1 MLMPA
6 LLNWLLRLLP
16 TNPICVRLVQGGSRR
31 LRHLYIR
38 SGYLAIIIVVLLF
51 VLLDTGIGGQLSTRE
66 LATGGANMFQL
77 ISYLQ
82 VGLICLLTPV
92 FMAGAIAQEANPR
105 TWDILLTTPLNSLQ
119 IVLGNLF
126 GRLFFVL
133 ALLFSSLPLFVM
145 TQYFGGVPGNSIFAS
160 YAIAAT
166 SSLLVAAIAVTL
178 SVTRTAGRRA
188 VFLFYISVV
197 MYLFVTIGIDAYL
210 RRQNPVSAAGQ
221 EFYTTIITPLNPFLA
236 LEVLLKSNT
245 YVPHDFT
252 GTGAGWLKRAWLSRP
267 IGTFCWLCIGL
278 SALLTVF
285 STVRLRV
292 IGATVGKNPWYRR
305 VFRLKAKGAQQRP
318 ARAVSQNPIA
328 WREAG
333 GRSRT
338 LAAFLSRWGFVA
350 AGVAVAVALVWMFHI
365 GRISIA
371 DLRLAV
377 MSVMAGEV
385 VIIALVALNT
395 SATAVSRER
404 EDGTLD
410 LILTTPIQP
419 GPYIAGKLRG
429 LVQFLL
435 PMILVPVLTMVVL
448 AVYVATD
455 GLGHGNVMS
464 QDPIPGQTGTFTL
477 PAVLP
482 EGALA
487 LPVMLIP
494 FVAFCVMVGLH
505 WSIRSKSTI
514 SSVIAA
520 VAVVLAVAGVL
531 GTCAVPAGD
540 NASWLGGAMAAANP
554 VNLVYALVHPAD
566 AIPSALQTGGAGDTT
581 GGRVSL
587 VIGAFLAAIVY
598 SALVY
603 AMYVNMK
610 NTFMMTVRKLAGT
623 S

>member
-1 MLMPA
+1 MPA

-16 TNPICVRLVQGGSRR
+16 TNPICIRLVQGGSRR

-38 SGYLAIIIVVLLF
+38 SGYLAIIILVLLF
-51 VLLDTGIGGQLSTRE
+51 VLLGNVGSGSLSTRE
-66 LATGGANMFQL
+66 LATGGASMFQL

-119 IVLGNLF
+119 VVLGNLF

-145 TQYFGGVPGNSIFAS
+145 TQYFGGVPSDSIFAS
-160 YAIAAT
+160 YAIAAS

-197 MYLFVTIGIDAYL
+197 MYLFITVGIDAYL
-210 RRQNPVSAAGQ
+210 RRQNPVTPAAQ
-221 EFYTTIITPLNPFLA
+221 EFFTTIITPLNPFLA
-236 LEVLLKSNT
+236 LEVLLQSNT
-245 YVPHDFT
+245 YVPHDLT
-252 GTGAGWLKRAWLSRP
+252 GTGAGWLRRMWLTRP
-267 IGTFCWLCIGL
+267 IATFCWLCVGL
-278 SALLTVF
+278 SAFLIVF
-285 STVRLRV
+285 STMRLRV
-292 IGATVGKNPWYRR
+292 IGAKAGKIPWYRR
-305 VFRLKAKGAQQRP
+305 VFRLEVKGAAQRP
-318 ARAVSQNPIA
+318 ARHVGTNPIA
-328 WREAG
+328 WREAS

-338 LAAFLSRWGFVA
+338 LSAFLSRWGFVA
-350 AGVAVAVALVWMFHI
+350 AGVALAIGLVAFFHN
-365 GRISIA
+365 GSMSIA

-385 VIIALVALNT
+385 VIIVLVALNM

-435 PMILVPVLTMVVL
+435 PMILVPVLTMFVL
-448 AVYVATD
+448 AVYV
-455 GLGHGNVMS
+455 GSNGFGNGNVMS
-464 QDPIPGQTGTFTL
+464 RDAIPGGTGTFTL
-477 PAVLP
+477 PAILP

-487 LPVMLIP
+487 LPVMLVP

-514 SSVIAA
+514 TSVVAA
-520 VAVVLAVAGVL
+520 VGVVLAVAGVL
-531 GTCAVPAGD
+531 GTCALPAGD
-540 NASWLGGAMAAANP
+540 AASWLGGALAAFSP
-554 VNLVYALVHPAD
+554 VNLVYALVYPAD
-566 AIPSALQTGGAGDTT
+566 AIPSALSTGAGSSTI

-587 VIGAFLAAIVY
+587 VVGAFLAAIVY

-603 AMYVNMK
+603 AMFVNMK
-610 NTFMMTVRKLAGT
+610 NSFMMTVRRLAGAT
-623 S
+623 

>member
-1 MLMPA
+1 MPA

-16 TNPICVRLVQGGSRR
+16 TNPICIRLIQGGSRR
-31 LRHLYIR
+31 VRHLYIR
-38 SGYLAIIIVVLLF
+38 SGYLAVIIVVLLF
-51 VLLDTGIGGQLSTRE
+51 VLMQSLGSGQMSTRA
-66 LATGGANMFQL
+66 LASSGASMFQL

-92 FMAGAIAQEANPR
+92 FMAGAIAQEANPK
-105 TWDILLTTPLNSLQ
+105 TWDILLTTPLNSMQ
-119 IVLGNLF
+119 VVLGNLF

-145 TQYFGGVPGNSIFAS
+145 TQYFGGVPGDSIFAS
-160 YAIAAT
+160 YAIAGGSA
-166 SSLLVAAIAVTL
+166 LIVAAIAVTL

-188 VFLFYISVV
+188 VFIFYISVI
-197 MYLFVTIGIDAYL
+197 MYLFVTGGIDAYL
-210 RRQNPVSAAGQ
+210 RQLNPVTPAAQ
-221 EFYTTIITPLNPFLA
+221 EFYTTVVTPLNPFLA

-245 YVPHDFT
+245 YVPHDLT
-252 GTGAGWLKRAWLSRP
+252 GTGAGWLKRLWLTRP
-267 IGTFCWLCIGL
+267 IAAFCWLCVGISVFL
-278 SALLTVF
+278 ILF

-292 IGATVGKNPWYRR
+292 IGAKTGTVSWYQRLFRLSVKGAAERVARTVGN
-305 VFRLKAKGAQQRP
+305 
-318 ARAVSQNPIA
+318 NPIS
-328 WREAG
+328 WREAS

-338 LAAFLSRWGFVA
+338 LTAFISRWGFVA
-350 AGVAVAVALVWMFHI
+350 LGVGVAIALVWLFHA
-365 GRISIA
+365 GQMSIA
-371 DLRLAV
+371 ELRLAV
-377 MSVMAGEV
+377 VSVMAGEV
-385 VIIALVALNT
+385 VIIVLVAINT

-435 PMILVPVLTMVVL
+435 PMMLVPVLTMVVL
-448 AVYVATD
+448 AIYMGTD
-455 GLGHGNVMS
+455 GFGHGNVISTDINPRS
-464 QDPIPGQTGTFTL
+464 QSTFRL
-477 PAVLP
+477 PAILP

-487 LPVMLIP
+487 LPVMFIP

-505 WSIRSKSTI
+505 WSIRSKGTI
-514 SSVIAA
+514 GSVIAA

-531 GTCAVPAGD
+531 GMCAYPAGK
-540 NASWLGGAMAAANP
+540 NASWLGGALAGFSP
-554 VNLVYALVHPAD
+554 VNLVYALVYPAQ
-566 AIPSALQTGGAGDTT
+566 AIPSALETGGGGSGGVV

-587 VIGAFLAAIVY
+587 VVGAFLAAVVY

-610 NTFMMTVRKLAGT
+610 NSFMMTVRKLAGAN
-623 S
+623 